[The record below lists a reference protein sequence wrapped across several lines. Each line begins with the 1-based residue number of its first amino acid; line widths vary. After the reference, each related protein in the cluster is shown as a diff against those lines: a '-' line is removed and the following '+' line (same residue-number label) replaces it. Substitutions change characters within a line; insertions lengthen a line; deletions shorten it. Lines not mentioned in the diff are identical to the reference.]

1 MSRAG
6 VLLGRAA
13 PFLRAQGGRSAL
25 LALDFLLPPH
35 CPCCDTQVQAQGT
48 FCAGCFSGLNFIT
61 APLCRRCGLPFGSA
75 AQGGLAGVCLTCTAH
90 PPPWHEARAA
100 WIYDDAARRL
110 ILPFKHADRQ
120 ELAEV
125 LARHMARAGRA
136 LLARADVLVPVPLH
150 RWRLF
155 RRGFNQAGSLG
166 RALCK
171 HGDGALIP
179 DALRRIRRTPTL
191 GPLSAAE
198 RARILQGAFAVR
210 PSCAARLRGA
220 RVLLVDDVMTSGATA
235 AACTETL
242 MAAGCAAVDVLV
254 AARVPDPRRLH

>member
-13 PFLRAQGGRSAL
+13 PFLRARAERSAL

-35 CPCCDTQVQAQGT
+35 CPCCDTQVQAQGS
-48 FCAGCFSGLNFIT
+48 FCASCFSGLNFIT

-75 AQGGLAGVCLTCTAH
+75 AQGGLAGVCLTCTAQ

-120 ELAEV
+120 ELAEI

-155 RRGFNQAGSLG
+155 RRGFNQAGLLARTLG
-166 RALCK
+166 K
-171 HGDGALIP
+171 YGDGVMMP
-179 DALRRIRRTPTL
+179 DALRRVRRTPTL
-191 GPLSAAE
+191 GPLSATE

-210 PSCAARLRGA
+210 PSRAARLRGA
-220 RVLLVDDVMTSGATA
+220 RVVLVDDVMTSGATA
-235 AACTETL
+235 AACTEIL
-242 MAAGCAAVDVLV
+242 MAAGCARVDVLV
-254 AARVPDPRRLH
+254 AARVPDPRRW